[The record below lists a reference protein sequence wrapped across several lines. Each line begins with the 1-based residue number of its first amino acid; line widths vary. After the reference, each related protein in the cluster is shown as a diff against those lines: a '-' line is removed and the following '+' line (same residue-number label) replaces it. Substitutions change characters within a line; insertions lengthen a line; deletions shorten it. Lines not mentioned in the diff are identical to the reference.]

1 MSHSLFNDGRS
12 NLSEQ
17 EALIAL
23 TLVRGI
29 GPGRIRALLMALGSA
44 RAVFSAPERVLSVVS
59 GIGPATARAIRSFRG
74 FHEVKRQLEHA
85 DRVNAR
91 FVSMA
96 SPEYP
101 ALLRET
107 ADPPPFLWVRGT
119 LLPEDGRSI
128 AVVGTR
134 RPTDYGSRVA
144 RSLATDLARAGITV
158 VSGLAYGVD
167 VLAHRA
173 ALEAGGRTIAVLGS
187 GADRIYPPYHDRL
200 ARDIVHSGAIISEF
214 AMGAAPDAPNFPRR
228 NRLISGMT
236 LGTLVIE
243 AYATGGA
250 LITAGFALEQN
261 REVFAV
267 PAAIDNDA
275 GRGTNLLIR
284 DGQAKLTTGLD
295 DILVELGLEH
305 LAPPAPAEPERE
317 PLTAPEKKVFDALT
331 DLPQHI
337 DAICERSRMDSAS
350 ALVQL
355 LTLELKRYVRQ
366 LPGKNFVRI

>member
-1 MSHSLFNDGRS
+1 
-12 NLSEQ
+12 
-17 EALIAL
+17 
-23 TLVRGI
+23 
-29 GPGRIRALLMALGSA
+29 
-44 RAVFSAPERVLSVVS
+44 SVAS

-173 ALEAGGRTIAVLGS
+173 
-187 GADRIYPPYHDRL
+187 
-200 ARDIVHSGAIISEF
+200 
-214 AMGAAPDAPNFPRR
+214 
-228 NRLISGMT
+228 
-236 LGTLVIE
+236 
-243 AYATGGA
+243 
-250 LITAGFALEQN
+250 
-261 REVFAV
+261 
-267 PAAIDNDA
+267 
-275 GRGTNLLIR
+275 
-284 DGQAKLTTGLD
+284 
-295 DILVELGLEH
+295 
-305 LAPPAPAEPERE
+305 
-317 PLTAPEKKVFDALT
+317 
-331 DLPQHI
+331 
-337 DAICERSRMDSAS
+337 
-350 ALVQL
+350 
-355 LTLELKRYVRQ
+355 
-366 LPGKNFVRI
+366 